1 MLSIP
6 TVVSTFWETSECRES
21 VMCSGFARLPDLCI
35 LETGCREGNE
45 LDMWP
50 GWMLSLS
57 FREVDAA

>member
-6 TVVSTFWETSECRES
+6 TVVSTFWETSEGREP

-35 LETGCREGNE
+35 LETGCQEGNE

-57 FREVDAA
+57 FREMDAA